1 MKKNTAVL
9 TGLIFLIIFSTGEL
23 FSGSG
28 KQVVK
33 WISATTSLKGKNM
46 RYGAGNLLDKS
57 SGSWCEGVK
66 GDGIGEKITLK
77 FWKEEILRT
86 LYFINGLKSKKYYSK
101 NNRVKVLKINGESY
115 TLRDSPLLQKI
126 VLNKPVKAKKL
137 VLEIVSVYPG
147 SKWKDTCITEISVNA
162 PVKVS
167 DDYGDDLM
175 GSITG
180 IDWRPPDGLFDKYG
194 STIIYFNRALMFSED
209 AVPCGDES
217 CPITST
223 GYCNKISK
231 GKYRCAHVEN
241 CYGMMKGSMQNPEII
256 RVCKDVKREF
266 MLRIL
271 KGKPEVEF
279 GGNRKFLIKD

>member
-1 MKKNTAVL
+1 MKKSAVVL
-9 TGLIFLIIFSTGEL
+9 TGLIFLIILSAGDL

-33 WISATTSLKGKNM
+33 WISATSALKGKNM
-46 RYGAGNLLDKS
+46 KYGVGNLLDRS
-57 SGSWCEGVK
+57 SGSWCEGAK
-66 GDGIGEKITLK
+66 GDGIGEKISLK
-77 FWKEEILRT
+77 FWKEETLSA

-101 NNRVKVLKINGESY
+101 NNRVKKIKINGESY
-115 TLRDSPLLQKI
+115 TLKDSPLLQKI
-126 VLNKPVKAKKL
+126 ALIKPVKTKKL

-147 SKWKDTCITEISVNA
+147 SKWKDTCIAEISVNN

-167 DDYGDDLM
+167 DDYGDDFM

-180 IDWRPPDGLFDKYG
+180 IDWRSIDGG
-194 STIIYFNRALMFSED
+194 SIMFFNRALMFSED

-223 GYCNKISK
+223 GYCGKISK
-231 GKYRCAHVEN
+231 GKYRCTYVDN
-241 CYGMMKGSMQNPEII
+241 CYGMMKGTMQNPEII
-256 RVCKDVKREF
+256 RVCKKLRKEF
-266 MLRIL
+266 LLRIV

-279 GGNRKFLIKD
+279 KGKRKVLIKD